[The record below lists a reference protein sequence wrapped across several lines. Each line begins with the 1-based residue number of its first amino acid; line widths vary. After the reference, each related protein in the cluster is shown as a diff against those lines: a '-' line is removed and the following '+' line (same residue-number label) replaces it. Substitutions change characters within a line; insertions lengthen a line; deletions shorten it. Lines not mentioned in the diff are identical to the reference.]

1 MGNAGLDRGAP
12 KRTKDEGT
20 NPMMQNAAISMPAR
34 TGRMKFRSAMIR
46 RPIFG
51 RRRES
56 ALPMEGE
63 AAKGLLSKFSSQDV
77 KDFLMAYSAC
87 FIAVMCMIA

>member
-1 MGNAGLDRGAP
+1 
-12 KRTKDEGT
+12 
-20 NPMMQNAAISMPAR
+20 MQNAAIQMPAR
-34 TGRMKFRSAMIR
+34 AKRMKFRPAMIR
-46 RPIFG
+46 RPVFG

-56 ALPMEGE
+56 ALPADGESEG
-63 AAKGLLSKFSSQDV
+63 GLLSKFTSKDV